1 MSIVQWELFRMVQA
15 LNHDIDGIHELPFAR
30 ELNGRKATIESL
42 QHIVTKG
49 KFKYHAL
56 FMLSGST
63 RSFRIVSRNL
73 ETLTEFDPL
82 CGTATKEPARQFLP
96 QNRKRF

>member
-15 LNHDIDGIHELPFAR
+15 LNHDFDGLHELPFAR

-49 KFKYHAL
+49 NF
-56 FMLSGST
+56 S
-63 RSFRIVSRNL
+63 I
-73 ETLTEFDPL
+73 
-82 CGTATKEPARQFLP
+82 
-96 QNRKRF
+96 